1 MVWKTKGTLTY
12 RKEDEYPHIIS
23 QKSLVQNKRR
33 GIIFRKA
40 KTYVKI
46 FRITRKFINRL
57 ECFQNIITKQQKA
70 KDQGLLCYQRPQ
82 FLVYDNNNRMLYLIS
97 VHLYDHG
104 PFTSPTVS
112 KISHVTVHLSLLA
125 FNFQFVSF
133 VSIGPGLFYN
143 NENTYSNNYALD
155 CGKKKDVQNNL

>member
-1 MVWKTKGTLTY
+1 M
-12 RKEDEYPHIIS
+12 
-23 QKSLVQNKRR
+23 QNKQR

-46 FRITRKFINRL
+46 FPIARKFINRL

-82 FLVYDNNNRMLYLIS
+82 LLVYDNNNRMLYLIS
-97 VHLYDHG
+97 VHLFDHG

-112 KISHVTVHLSLLA
+112 KISHVTVHLSRLA

-143 NENTYSNNYALD
+143 NENTYALD
-155 CGKKKDVQNNL
+155 CVKKKDVQKNL